1 MQQSF
6 PGINPVINEWKG
18 QEITDFQEDLR
29 IKVNANISEKWFY
42 THMKSSQD
50 SLPRIDVL
58 NFLSSY
64 AGYAN
69 WDNLIFRN
77 KIENPVK
84 PTPKKANN
92 YFILVPILAVII
104 VSVLYG
110 IFLLLNTQEYRFTF
124 IDGDTREPIIN
135 NKTEII
141 LLAEGE
147 SPVHFLAGSDG
158 SFHLKTD
165 KSRIKMVV
173 LSPCYQTDTI
183 VRIVKKLNRDE
194 LVMLKPDD
202 YALMIHYFSTLK
214 VDDWEKRRNRLNSM
228 IDEGAMIYQ
237 VFSGTEGTGMA
248 LYNKQEFIDKLTI
261 PSGSLKNIE
270 ILGSQ
275 FSNGKMSVLRFQIND
290 KKK

>member
-1 MQQSF
+1 
-6 PGINPVINEWKG
+6 
-18 QEITDFQEDLR
+18 
-29 IKVNANISEKWFY
+29 
-42 THMKSSQD
+42 MKSSRD

-58 NFLSSY
+58 NFLSTY
-64 AGYAN
+64 AGYTN
-69 WDNLIFRN
+69 WDDLIFRN

-84 PTPKKANN
+84 PTLNKANN

-104 VSVLYG
+104 ISVLYG

-124 IDGDTREPIIN
+124 IDADTREPILN

-141 LLAEGE
+141 LLEDGE

-214 VDDWEKRRNRLNSM
+214 VDDWEKRRHRLNSM

-237 VFSGTEGTGMA
+237 VFSGKEGTGMA
-248 LYNKQEFIDKLTI
+248 LYNKQEFIDKLTM

-275 FSNGKMSVLRFQIND
+275 FSNGKMSVLRFRIND
-290 KKK
+290 